1 VSVCSVLL
9 AAESR
14 EVPAYAVPAV
24 TKKGKA
30 KLKAK
35 KKKKKKK
42 KPADVE
48 TDQA

>member
-1 VSVCSVLL
+1 VSVYSVLL

-42 KPADVE
+42 PADVE